1 MKRVSGIL
9 GICLVLTGFN
19 AAVIAAPCSQL
30 SESMSPEAIEK
41 RIKPIGQLSLQEGAA
56 VAPAAT
62 PSQPLAAN
70 AGEERYKS
78 TCAVC
83 HTAGV
88 AGAPKFRVQADWTA
102 RMAQGMDGLL
112 ASAIKGKG
120 GMPPKGTCMQCSDEE
135 LRVTIEYMIPKK

>member
-1 MKRVSGIL
+1 MKRVSGIV

-19 AAVIAAPCSQL
+19 ATVIAAPCSQL
-30 SESMSPEAIEK
+30 SESMTPEAIEK
-41 RIKPIGQLSLQEGAA
+41 RIKPIGQLTLQEGAIA
-56 VAPAAT
+56 APSAAAN
-62 PSQPLAAN
+62 QPLAAN

-83 HTAGV
+83 HATGV
-88 AGAPKFRVQADWTA
+88 AAAPKFRVQADWTA
-102 RMAQGMDGLL
+102 RMAQGMDVML
-112 ASAIKGKG
+112 ATAIKGKG